1 MDCQLGHIPNM
12 GVDQFLYQG
21 MSAKTGKLLMILGL
35 ETDNTVKANDFPQT
49 YYGA

>member
-21 MSAKTGKLLMILGL
+21 MSATTGKILMILGL
-35 ETDNTVKANDFPQT
+35 ETETTVCGDDLAQNH
-49 YYGA
+49 YGA